1 MEAEMREFHIGVD
14 LGGTHLRAAVVNTD
28 DGQVLTSRKE
38 PTHAHEG
45 HQAVM
50 ERMLGLVQA
59 VIQDAGMPLEK
70 IGGIGVGVP
79 GTPDLETG
87 DVLFLPNLPGNW
99 RNVPLAR
106 FLTEKLTLP
115 AFLLNDVRCVAL
127 AEWRFG
133 AGRDVENMVC
143 YAIGT
148 GIGGGVVLNGKLHL
162 GLGGTAGELGH
173 QVVELNGLPCGCGGR
188 GCLEMYASGPAIA
201 AAGAKFVLHGHTTRI
216 GELVDYQIQNITAAT
231 VVSAAREGD
240 PTAQFILQQAGSYL
254 GIAVSS
260 VIVALSPQKIVFG
273 GGVAEAGEILIAPVR
288 KTIIERVHMVPL
300 DKVKFM
306 RAELGNQA
314 GLVGAAYWPVA
325 CQKK

>member
-1 MEAEMREFHIGVD
+1 MSNFHIGVD
-14 LGGTHLRAAVVNTD
+14 LGGTHLRAALVNTQ
-28 DGQVLTSRKE
+28 DGQILTSQKE

-45 HQAVM
+45 HQPVM
-50 ERMLGLVQA
+50 ERMVYLIQA
-59 VIQDAGMPLEK
+59 VLQEAGIPIEN

-79 GTPDLETG
+79 GTPDLLTG
-87 DVLFLPNLPGNW
+87 DVKFLPNLPGNW
-99 RNVPLAR
+99 RDVPLSR
-106 FLTEKLTLP
+106 FLNQQLKLP
-115 AFLLNDVRCVAL
+115 VYLLNDVRCVAL

-133 AGRDVENMVC
+133 AGRGVENMVC

-162 GLGGTAGELGH
+162 GIDGTAGELGH
-173 QVVELNGLPCGCGGR
+173 QVVELNGVPCGCGGR

-201 AAGAKFVLHGHTTRI
+201 AMGAKFVLHGHTTRI
-216 GELVDYQIQNITAAT
+216 GELVNYDIGKITAAT
-231 VVSAAREGD
+231 VVIAANEGD

-260 VIVALSPQKIVFG
+260 VIVTLSPQKIVFG
-273 GGVAEAGEILIAPVR
+273 GGVAEAGDLLLGPVR

-300 DKVKFM
+300 DKVQFV

-314 GLVGAAYWPVA
+314 GLVGAAYWPVV
-325 CQKK
+325 CTQK